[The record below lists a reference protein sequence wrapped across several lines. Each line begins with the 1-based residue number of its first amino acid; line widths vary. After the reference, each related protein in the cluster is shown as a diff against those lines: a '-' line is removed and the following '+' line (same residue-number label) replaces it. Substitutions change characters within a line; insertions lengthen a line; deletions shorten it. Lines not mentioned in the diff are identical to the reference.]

1 MDQPDNSKPDHA
13 SDAVVIDEVRPA
25 APARPAARQTRTDEP
40 LAPHHAPRLPG
51 LMAFA
56 AVLFGIAAF
65 AFSGW
70 IYSQNRQEILRL
82 STELAELRIS
92 LDLYTRNGGEDGS
105 LAALEG
111 RLSEIEEA
119 MAGSSVPM
127 PTTAAAPPAAD
138 PASSDQGDCLP
149 VGMRL
154 LVAAGDAYAV
164 CDQPG
169 SVDVSVVDNGYIT
182 LSDGTS
188 VPSGGSMPLPG
199 SPCMIA
205 VTSGGD
211 EGVTGYAEIRV
222 SC

>member
-1 MDQPDNSKPDHA
+1 MDQPDSAK
-13 SDAVVIDEVRPA
+13 SDSAPAAVVIDEVRPA
-25 APARPAARQTRTDEP
+25 APSRPAGRPARTHEP
-40 LAPHHAPRLPG
+40 AAPHHAPRLPG
-51 LMAFA
+51 LLAFG

-82 STELAELRIS
+82 STGLAELRVS
-92 LDLYTRNGGEDGS
+92 LDLYTRNGGQEGS
-105 LAALEG
+105 LAALEE
-111 RLSEIEEA
+111 RLSELEA
-119 MAGSSVPM
+119 TLADTNVPV
-127 PTTAAAPPAAD
+127 PTTASATPAVS
-138 PASSDQGDCLP
+138 PTVSNQEDCLP
-149 VGMRL
+149 AGMRL
-154 LVAAGDAYAV
+154 LVASGDAYAV

-169 SVDVSVVDNGYIT
+169 TVEVSVVDNGYIT

>member
-1 MDQPDNSKPDHA
+1 MDQPDSAKPGKDPEP
-13 SDAVVIDEVRPA
+13 VVVDEVRPA
-25 APARPAARQTRTDEP
+25 PPRKSSVQDRPVKPAAHP
-40 LAPHHAPRLPG
+40 PRLPG
-51 LMAFA
+51 VLAFA
-56 AVLFGIAAF
+56 AVLFGIATF

-70 IYSQNRQEILRL
+70 VYSQGRQEILRL
-82 STELAELRIS
+82 STELAKLRVS

-105 LAALEG
+105 LAALEN
-111 RLSEIEEA
+111 RLSEIEES
-119 MAGSSVPM
+119 MAGANVPM
-127 PTTAAAPPAAD
+127 PATVTATPAAS
-138 PASSDQGDCLP
+138 PASDDQGDCLP

-154 LVAAGDAYAV
+154 LVASGDAYAV
-164 CDQPG
+164 CDHPG
-169 SVDVSVVDNGYIT
+169 VIEVSVVDNGYIT

>member
-1 MDQPDNSKPDHA
+1 MDQPDSAKSDSA
-13 SDAVVIDEVRPA
+13 SAAVVIDEVRPA
-25 APARPAARQTRTDEP
+25 APSRPAGRPARTHEP
-40 LAPHHAPRLPG
+40 AAPHHAPRLPG
-51 LMAFA
+51 LLAFG

-82 STELAELRIS
+82 STGLAELRVS
-92 LDLYTRNGGEDGS
+92 LDLYTRNGGQEGS
-105 LAALEG
+105 LAALEE
-111 RLSEIEEA
+111 RLSELEA
-119 MAGSSVPM
+119 TLADTNVPV
-127 PTTAAAPPAAD
+127 PTTASATPAVS
-138 PASSDQGDCLP
+138 PTGSNQEDCLP

-154 LVAAGDAYAV
+154 LVASGDAYAV

-169 SVDVSVVDNGYIT
+169 TVEVSVVDNGYIT

>member
-1 MDQPDNSKPDHA
+1 MDQPDSAKSDSA
-13 SDAVVIDEVRPA
+13 SAAVVIDEVRPA
-25 APARPAARQTRTDEP
+25 APSRPAGRPARTHEP
-40 LAPHHAPRLPG
+40 AAPHHAPRLPG
-51 LMAFA
+51 LLAFG

-82 STELAELRIS
+82 STGLAELRVS
-92 LDLYTRNGGEDGS
+92 LDLYTRNGGQEGS
-105 LAALEG
+105 LAALEE
-111 RLSEIEEA
+111 RLSELETTLA
-119 MAGSSVPM
+119 DTNVPV
-127 PTTAAAPPAAD
+127 PTTASATPAVS
-138 PASSDQGDCLP
+138 PTGSNQEDCLP

-154 LVAAGDAYAV
+154 LVASGDAYAV

-169 SVDVSVVDNGYIT
+169 TVEVSVVDNGYIT

>member
-1 MDQPDNSKPDHA
+1 MDQPDSAKSDSA
-13 SDAVVIDEVRPA
+13 SAAVVIDEVRPA
-25 APARPAARQTRTDEP
+25 APSRPAGRPARTHEP
-40 LAPHHAPRLPG
+40 AAPHHAPRLPG
-51 LMAFA
+51 LLAFG

-92 LDLYTRNGGEDGS
+92 LELYTRNGGENGS
-105 LAALEG
+105 LAALQD
-111 RLSEIEEA
+111 RLSELEA
-119 MAGSSVPM
+119 TLADTNVPV
-127 PTTAAAPPAAD
+127 PTTASAPPAVS
-138 PASSDQGDCLP
+138 PTGSNQEDCLP

-154 LVAAGDAYAV
+154 LVASGDAYAV

-169 SVDVSVVDNGYIT
+169 TVEVSVVDNGYIT